1 MGETGP
7 GQSAAWTGC
16 GHLPPTSTL
25 CGGLALWGQVG
36 GTLMLSVEV
45 HWVHW
50 PWGLL
55 DGAGQG
61 QPPPVFCLGPRC
73 LVIKQS
79 EVAATC
85 GGLGDSQVKPIY
97 ESRLAV
103 ASAWPVAY

>member
-1 MGETGP
+1 MQVQGG
-7 GQSAAWTGC
+7 GV
-16 GHLPPTSTL
+16 PT
-25 CGGLALWGQVG
+25 W
-36 GTLMLSVEV
+36 SVAV
-45 HWVHW
+45 HWVHC
-50 PWGLL
+50 PCAFLVG
-55 DGAGQG
+55 GGQG
-61 QPPPVFCLGPRC
+61 QPRPVFCLGPRY